1 MSDSKVTTRLAILA
15 VVIAVEVI
23 GGYFTYKYV
32 EDSYMW
38 FSILLVLVTLT
49 TYFGFLMLPGGFREE
64 TGFTESRIRLA
75 IASTLTLT
83 YLVYFCTVVFF
94 SDSATQKLYNK
105 ELLETLTGL
114 LKIVLPF
121 YFGAVAA
128 TEVFQKRS
136 EPKSTSTS
144 TRIEVK

>member
-1 MSDSKVTTRLAILA
+1 MSDNKVIVPLSILA
-15 VVIAVEVI
+15 VI
-23 GGYFTYKYV
+23 GGYFLALK
-32 EDSYMW
+32 SHMA

-83 YLVYFCTVVFF
+83 YLIYFCTVIFF
-94 SDSATQKLYNK
+94 SKGTAEEKFNQ
-105 ELLETLTGL
+105 ELLGTLTDL

-121 YFGAVAA
+121 YFGAAA
-128 TEVFQKRS
+128 VSEIVQKRS
-136 EPKSTSTS
+136 EPKDTS
-144 TRIEVK
+144 EKKKVK